1 MNNKKHVSL
10 SIGVILLTVVIG
22 VSLPQTG
29 HSNAAA
35 MAPDKDVRVINTPTE
50 AVPVNV
56 IGTHTVNA
64 TQQGT
69 WNVGLVGTPPVRITN
84 GETNP
89 VVIRDANFN
98 AQTPYQASVDLIIGP
113 GQGGENADISVPPGK
128 LFVIEHVSAFSSTNQ
143 TLDTFALLTHIAPD
157 PILRTHYL
165 NNDRRQLTTGGIYTV
180 SESLKLYADTPGV
193 AVRATRLGS
202 TDSVTIRYTVSGYLL
217 DK

>member
-1 MNNKKHVSL
+1 MKKLRHYLSA
-10 SIGVILLTVVIG
+10 SIGVILFVAVVAL
-22 VSLPQTG
+22 SLPQTG
-29 HSNAAA
+29 QSAAS
-35 MAPDKDVRVINTPTE
+35 APDKDVRVVNLPTE

-56 IGTHTVNA
+56 IGTHNVNA
-64 TQQGT
+64 SQQGT

-98 AQTPYQASVDLIIGP
+98 AQTPYQASVDLVIGP
-113 GQGGENADISVPPGK
+113 GQGGENAEISVPPGK

-157 PILRTHYL
+157 NTYRTHYL

-180 SESLKLYADTPGV
+180 SESLKLYADAPGV
-193 AVRATRLGS
+193 LVRATRLGS
-202 TDSVTIRYTVSGYLL
+202 TDSVTIRYTVSGYLM